1 MEMVFLNGKMEV
13 NIQGNIKRVK
23 NMETEYTKKLM
34 EMYLKAFLRM
44 MYSKVMEY
52 IVTIMGIHMKDISK
66 MDIEKAKVILHGLTE
81 TNTMENG

>member
-1 MEMVFLNGKMEV
+1 MVFLNGKMEV

>member
-13 NIQGNIKRVK
+13 NIQGNIKREK

-66 MDIEKAKVILHGLTE
+66 MDIEKAKVFLHGQTE